1 MTKLSPFEQVQEF
14 HDVFDKRL
22 KKEPQALTP
31 EEAVK
36 RANFITE
43 ELLEFLYASVKGDIK
58 QFEALVSEWKN
69 ATEES
74 LAKIKE
80 HPKKVSS
87 RLIGQVDALTDANYF
102 NYGSFVL
109 MGIDP
114 DPIFSIVHQ
123 ANMGKIFPDGKPR
136 YRKTD
141 GKVMKP
147 ASWEKEFA
155 PEPKIRA
162 EIERQINKL
171 DEGIVK

>member
-14 HDVFDKRL
+14 HEVFDKPV

-31 EEAVK
+31 EEAIT
-36 RANFITE
+36 RANFTTE
-43 ELLEFLYASVKGDIK
+43 ELLEFLYSTVEGDIN
-58 QFEALVSEWKN
+58 QFESLVLEWKQ
-69 ATEES
+69 AAEES
-74 LAKIKE
+74 IIKIKKQSKE
-80 HPKKVSS
+80 VPN

-109 MGIDP
+109 MGINP

-123 ANMGKIFPDGKPR
+123 ANMGKLFSDGKPR

-147 ASWEKEFA
+147 DNWEKEFA
-155 PEPKIRA
+155 PEPKIRT
-162 EIERQINKL
+162 EIERQITEAE
-171 DEGIVK
+171 EGIVK